1 MGEYFKWKNF
11 ALQKRRSE
19 FKSWLSCQNKNG
31 KAMGKK
37 IDEFLNVLEYMPDEA
52 KFIIVGSIIIFGG
65 LGFLMCWPFLGSG
78 SSMGG

>member
-1 MGEYFKWKNF
+1 
-11 ALQKRRSE
+11 
-19 FKSWLSCQNKNG
+19 
-31 KAMGKK
+31 
-37 IDEFLNVLEYMPDEA
+37 LEYMPDEA